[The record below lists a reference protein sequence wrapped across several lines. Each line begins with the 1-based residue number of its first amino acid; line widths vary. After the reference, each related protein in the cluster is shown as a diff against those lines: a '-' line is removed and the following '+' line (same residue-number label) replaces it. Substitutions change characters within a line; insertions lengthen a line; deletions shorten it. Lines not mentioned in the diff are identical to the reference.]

1 MEITY
6 HQWKKQGP
14 NKAEARKALEAE
26 DFSRTPIS
34 LYRYVRIGDVEAMR
48 ERLFQGWRD
57 LGVLGRVYLATEG
70 INAQVSV
77 PDHYVDNF
85 RSFMDSFS
93 EFKDVPFKIGIENG
107 EAFTTLQI
115 KIKKQIVAD
124 GLTQDDYNIEN
135 VGNHLTA
142 REWNEAMANDETI
155 VVDMRNHYESE
166 IGHFDGAVCPE
177 ADTFRDELPLIADSL
192 KGSEDKKVL
201 LYCTGGIRCEKASA
215 YLKHQGFSDVNQ
227 LHGGI
232 IDYKHQVE
240 REGLSNQFLG
250 ANYVFDGRGR
260 ERIGSEIISTC
271 HQCDNP
277 CDRHVNCKNT
287 VCNLL
292 FLQCDNCEQ
301 KMNRTCSKACK
312 RIANL
317 PQEKQKVYYAKHGT
331 TSQEVFSKSLRG
343 RDRMKKRS
351 PFQNLPVGLR
361 FSE

>member
-1 MEITY
+1 MDITY

-14 NKAEARKALEAE
+14 NRVEAKKALLAE

-34 LYRYVRIGDVEAMR
+34 LYRYVRISDAEAMR

-77 PDHYVDNF
+77 PDHHIDDF
-85 RSFMDSFS
+85 RLFMDSFS
-93 EFKDVPFKIGIENG
+93 EFKDVPFKVGVENG

-124 GLTQDDYNIEN
+124 GLTQDDYDIEN

-142 REWNEAMANDETI
+142 HEWNEAMANDDTI

-177 ADTFRDELPLIADSL
+177 ADTFRDELPLVADTL
-192 KGSEDKKVL
+192 KGNEDKKVL

-215 YLKHQGFSDVNQ
+215 YLKHQGFKDVNQ

-232 IDYKHQVE
+232 INYKHQVE
-240 REGLSNQFLG
+240 REGLANRFLG

-260 ERIGSEIISTC
+260 ERIGCDVISTC
-271 HQCDNP
+271 HQCGDP

-301 KMNRTCSKACK
+301 KTNRSCSKACK
-312 RIANL
+312 RITSL
-317 PQEKQKVYYAKHGT
+317 PEAQQKDYYRKHGT
-331 TSQEVFSKSLRG
+331 SSQEGFSKSLRG
-343 RDRMKKRS
+343 RERMKKRS
-351 PFQNLPVGLR
+351 PFQNLLNL
-361 FSE
+361 FQK